1 MIANGGAG
9 VWRESDTWFRSADRG
24 NGLVP
29 RGARIR
35 AEIHQH
41 GYRSYEA
48 EDLEGNKWI
57 FAQARPTM

>member
-1 MIANGGAG
+1 MITNGNAE
-9 VWRESDTWFRSADRG
+9 VWRESDTWFRSANRG
-24 NGLVP
+24 NRLVQ